1 MSVDAGFDV
10 DVDTMEGRDSGGKGK
25 GKKKFKPV
33 NFNDFYKRYAY
44 VANLVA
50 AYPELR
56 EYYNSIL
63 EYYNK
68 NNGQMPPANWLK
80 ELKAENAWFQQRD
93 ANQEEWDFAQQ
104 DPSLQQE
111 TATVL
116 RLNRDKIIRWA
127 AQRGIEIPE
136 DQIEELALDAT
147 RNKWADDPGQLELN
161 LGIFIGQA
169 GQSADLRGTAGD
181 FQTDLRNWSRKNG
194 INLSDDAINQYVQ
207 RLTLNQQTL
216 DDAKQEIRDNYMVG
230 AFPAWEEQ
238 IRAGTDPDSIIS
250 PYRNKV
256 STLLEIPEDQLS
268 WDDSLMQKAMQGV
281 GEDGKPKVVPLWQ
294 YERDI
299 RSDPRWQQ
307 TDNAYETYARVGN
320 DLLRMFG
327 LR

>member
-1 MSVDAGFDV
+1 VSVDAGFDV
-10 DVDTMEGRDSGGKGK
+10 DVDTMEGRDSDGKGK

-63 EYYNK
+63 EYYNE

-93 ANQEEWDFAQQ
+93 ANQEEWDLAQQ

-147 RNKWADDPGQLELN
+147 RNKWADDPGQLEYC
-161 LGIFIGQA
+161 
-169 GQSADLRGTAGD
+169 R
-181 FQTDLRNWSRKNG
+181 
-194 INLSDDAINQYVQ
+194 
-207 RLTLNQQTL
+207 RL
-216 DDAKQEIRDNYMVG
+216 
-230 AFPAWEEQ
+230 
-238 IRAGTDPDSIIS
+238 PD
-250 PYRNKV
+250 
-256 STLLEIPEDQLS
+256 
-268 WDDSLMQKAMQGV
+268 
-281 GEDGKPKVVPLWQ
+281 
-294 YERDI
+294 
-299 RSDPRWQQ
+299 
-307 TDNAYETYARVGN
+307 
-320 DLLRMFG
+320 
-327 LR
+327 